1 MKNCL
6 WHFLTTANI
15 ITEITGTQDEELEVT
30 DEDGKKENKLTRPTV
45 KKVRLEIIVLEQK
58 T

>member
-1 MKNCL
+1 MD
-6 WHFLTTANI
+6 I

-45 KKVRLEIIVLEQK
+45 KKVRLEIIILEQK